1 MLKMLCQQKLVP
13 KIINKERK
21 YHIIGNVD
29 HYRKS
34 GSSNLLIAGVYFRV
48 QIKMIKLVEAVKFL
62 FPYRKNWVI

>member
-1 MLKMLCQQKLVP
+1 MSTKAGP